1 MFVTLVSSLTTDL
14 NKIRWIIRKVSYWS
28 RNSLVISKILF
39 YYLIKICWIFTVI
52 SQEKSLCSCESV
64 CWTWKTELHKTKR
77 FLSFFLFFNKIWQT
91 SSFEYHLIQAV
102 YHRFKMFK
110 IIEKILNRN
119 KILIRISLRKDAC
132 LSSFKSR
139 SKLVDS
145 SEYSNEWKKI
155 FINIF
160 YIPDIVIF
168 PI

>member
-1 MFVTLVSSLTTDL
+1 MIQEFPSNIKNSFLLFNKNML
-14 NKIRWIIRKVSYWS
+14 NFYSDFPREIIVFLWVCLLNMENWITQNEKVS
-28 RNSLVISKILF
+28 F
-39 YYLIKICWIFTVI
+39 
-52 SQEKSLCSCESV
+52 
-64 CWTWKTELHKTKR
+64 
-77 FLSFFLFFNKIWQT
+77 FFLFFNKIWQT